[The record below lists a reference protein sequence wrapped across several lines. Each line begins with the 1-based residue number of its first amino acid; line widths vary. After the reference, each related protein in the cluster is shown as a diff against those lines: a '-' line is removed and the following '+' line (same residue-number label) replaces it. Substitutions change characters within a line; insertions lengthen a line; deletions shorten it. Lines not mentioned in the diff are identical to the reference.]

1 MEISLKNSM
10 ISITMK
16 NWNASKEKTITGFN
30 DSNNSLSLQLRDN
43 KNAALKPRSIYLEK
57 TI

>member
-43 KNAALKPRSIYLEK
+43 KNAALKTR
-57 TI
+57 